1 MSTPLASRPARGSC
15 LTLAVVAALS
25 GVTFF
30 TPAPSK
36 ANDNHESVACI
47 AGMHNATWSPGVTQ
61 SVALHTVTVD
71 TTWTCQ
77 RQGVPSSDVTTSAT
91 SHATFSTSFSCD
103 GIFSTEPTTWTIV
116 WSDDRRPK
124 TSTFVFVAKA
134 APSNGNMIVSADG
147 EITSGRYRGQNA
159 LAQFTLANLA
169 ATLSNQC
176 ATPTGITSASG
187 NASLSISR

>member
-1 MSTPLASRPARGSC
+1 MSTPLASQPARGSC
-15 LTLAVVAALS
+15 FTLVLAAALF
-25 GVTFF
+25 GVAFF

-36 ANDNHESVACI
+36 AHDNHESVACI
-47 AGMHNATWSPGVTQ
+47 VGMHNATWSPGVTD
-61 SVALHTVTVD
+61 SVALHTVTAD

-91 SHATFSTSFSCD
+91 SHATFSTAFSCD

-116 WSDDRRPK
+116 WSDDRWPK

-147 EITSGRYRGQNA
+147 EITSGRYKGQNA

-169 ATLSNQC
+169 ATLGNQC
-176 ATPTGITSASG
+176 ATPTGITSVSG

>member
-1 MSTPLASRPARGSC
+1 MSTPLASRPAYGSC
-15 LTLAVVAALS
+15 FTLVLVAVLS
-25 GVTFF
+25 GMTLFM
-30 TPAPSK
+30 PAPSK
-36 ANDNHESVACI
+36 AHENNESVACI
-47 AGMHNATWSPGVTQ
+47 AGMHHATWSPGVTN
-61 SVALHTVTVD
+61 SVALHTVTAD

-77 RQGVPSSDVTTSAT
+77 RKGVPSSDVTTSAT

-103 GIFSTEPTTWTIV
+103 GIFSTEPTTWTIA
-116 WSDDRRPK
+116 WSDDRWPN

-147 EITSGRYRGQNA
+147 KITSGRYKGQDA

-176 ATPTGITSASG
+176 ETPTGITSVSG

>member
-1 MSTPLASRPARGSC
+1 MSTSLTSRPAYGSRF
-15 LTLAVVAALS
+15 TLVLVAVLFGMTLIAS
-25 GVTFF
+25 
-30 TPAPSK
+30 APSK
-36 ANDNHESVACI
+36 AHDNDESVACMV
-47 AGMHNATWSPGVTQ
+47 GMHNATWSPGVTNA
-61 SVALHTVTVD
+61 VALHAVTAD

-77 RQGVPSSDVTTSAT
+77 RKGVPSSDVTTSAT

-103 GIFSTEPTTWTIV
+103 GIFSTQPTTWTIA
-116 WSDDRRPK
+116 WSDDRWPN

-147 EITSGRYRGQNA
+147 KITGGRYKGQDA
-159 LAQFTLANLA
+159 MAQFTLSNLA

-176 ATPTGITSASG
+176 ATPTGITSVSG